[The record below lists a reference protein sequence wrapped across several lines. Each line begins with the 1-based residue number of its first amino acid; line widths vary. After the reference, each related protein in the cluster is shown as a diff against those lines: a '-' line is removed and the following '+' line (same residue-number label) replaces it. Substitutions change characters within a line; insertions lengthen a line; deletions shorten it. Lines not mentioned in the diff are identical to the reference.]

1 MNPFKM
7 KRKSVLL
14 FLLISIYSCSIDNKK
29 NNQILDENSSI
40 EILENSKKEKTSM
53 LEKIQDELIIINE
66 LLDKKNNLTNTISVS
81 RLIIKP
87 EALNHFIDFQGTVKS
102 DKNIIVF
109 PEMNGI
115 LKHIYVKEGQK
126 VKKGQLLAESS
137 NEVLKIKLE
146 QLILRNNLLKT
157 TFERN
162 EKLWGKNIGS
172 EIEYLRS
179 KTEYLSS
186 TKNIKELEKQIEK
199 TKFYAQFSGTIDEI
213 FSKIGSN
220 INAGL
225 TPILRLINL
234 DQIYVE
240 SEIPEK
246 HILNIKKGSKVIIS
260 LFNSEKINS
269 KITKVGNHINPSNR
283 SFKVRI
289 DIEESKD
296 FFKPNMSCRIKIND
310 YSSDNSILIPVN
322 NILEDSNGEFYVYKI
337 VQENDFES
345 LKSIK
350 TPVITGKSIGNRI
363 EIIKGLKINDQIV
376 QDGLRLIKN
385 NQNIKI
391 IK

>member
-1 MNPFKM
+1 M
-7 KRKSVLL
+7 
-14 FLLISIYSCSIDNKK
+14 
-29 NNQILDENSSI
+29 
-40 EILENSKKEKTSM
+40 
-53 LEKIQDELIIINE
+53 
-66 LLDKKNNLTNTISVS
+66 
-81 RLIIKP
+81 
-87 EALNHFIDFQGTVKS
+87 
-102 DKNIIVF
+102 
-109 PEMNGI
+109 
-115 LKHIYVKEGQK
+115 
-126 VKKGQLLAESS
+126 KKGQLLAESS

-146 QLILRNNLLKT
+146 QLILKNNLLKT

-162 EKLWGKNIGS
+162 EKLWEKKIGS
-172 EIEYLRS
+172 EIEYLRT

-186 TKNIKELEKQIEK
+186 NKNIKELEKQIEK

-220 INAGL
+220 ISAGL
-225 TPILRLINL
+225 TPVLRLINL
-234 DQIYVE
+234 EQIYVE

-246 HILNIKKGSKVIIS
+246 HILNIKKESKVVIS

-289 DIEESKD
+289 NIENSKD
-296 FFKPNMSCRIKIND
+296 FFKPNMSCKIKIND
-310 YSSDNSILIPVN
+310 YSNDNSILIPIN
-322 NILEDSNGEFYVYKI
+322 NILEDSNGNFYVYKI
-337 VQENDFES
+337 IQDNDSEF

-350 TPVITGKSIGNRI
+350 TGVTTGRSIDNKI
-363 EIIKGLKINDQIV
+363 EILEGLEVNDQIV

>member
-1 MNPFKM
+1 MNPHKM
-7 KRKSVLL
+7 KRKTILL
-14 FLLISIYSCSIDNKK
+14 FLLISIYSCSIDNKRS
-29 NNQILDENSSI
+29 NQIIDVNSSI
-40 EILENSKKEKTSM
+40 EILENTKKEKTSM
-53 LEKIQDELIIINE
+53 LEKIQDELTMINE
-66 LLDKKNNLTNTISVS
+66 LLDKKNNLKNIISVS
-81 RLIIKP
+81 RLLIKP
-87 EALNHFIDFQGTVKS
+87 EPLDHFIDFQGTVKS
-102 DKNIIVF
+102 DRNIVVF

-115 LKHIYVKEGQK
+115 LKYIYVKEGQN
-126 VKKGQLLAESS
+126 VKKGQILAESS

-146 QLILRNNLLKT
+146 QLIIKNNLLKT

-162 EKLWGKNIGS
+162 EKLWGKKIGS
-172 EIEYLRS
+172 EIDYLRS

-186 TKNIKELEKQIEK
+186 SKNIKEIEKQIEK

-220 INAGL
+220 INAGI

-246 HILNIKKGSKVIIS
+246 HILNIKKGSKVIVS
-260 LFNSEKINS
+260 LFNTEKINS

-283 SFKVRI
+283 SFKVRV
-289 DIEESKD
+289 DIEKSKD
-296 FFKPNMSCRIKIND
+296 FFKPNMSCKLKIND
-310 YSSDNSILIPVN
+310 YSNDNSILIPVN

-337 VQENDFES
+337 VQDNDS
-345 LKSIK
+345 NLLKSIK
-350 TPVITGKSIGNRI
+350 TPVIIGRSIDNKI

>member
-1 MNPFKM
+1 M
-7 KRKSVLL
+7 KRKSIQL
-14 FLLISIYSCSIDNKK
+14 FLLISIYSCSIDNKTS
-29 NNQILDENSSI
+29 NQILDENSSI
-40 EILENSKKEKTSM
+40 MILENTKKEKTLM
-53 LEKIQDELIIINE
+53 LEKIQGELIIINK
-66 LLDKKNNLTNTISVS
+66 LLDKKNNLKNIISVS

-87 EALNHFIDFQGTVKS
+87 EPLNHFIDFQGTVKS

-137 NEVLKIKLE
+137 NEVLRIKLE
-146 QLILRNNLLKT
+146 QLILKNNLLKT

-162 EKLWGKNIGS
+162 EKLWEKNIGS

-186 TKNIKELEKQIEK
+186 IKNIKELEKQIEK
-199 TKFYAQFSGTIDEI
+199 TKFFAQFSGTIDEI
-213 FSKIGSN
+213 FAKIGSN
-220 INAGL
+220 VNAGL

-246 HILNIKKGSKVIIS
+246 HILNIKKGSKVIVS
-260 LFNSEKINS
+260 LFNTEKINS

-283 SFKVRI
+283 SFKVRV
-289 DIEESKD
+289 DIEKSKD
-296 FFKPNMSCRIKIND
+296 FFKPNMSCKVKIND

-337 VQENDFES
+337 VRENNSEF
-345 LKSIK
+345 LKSVK
-350 TPVITGKSIGNRI
+350 TPVITGKSIGNKI

>member
-1 MNPFKM
+1 MNPHKM
-7 KRKSVLL
+7 KRKSIIS
-14 FLLISIYSCSIDNKK
+14 FLLLSICSCSIDNKSS
-29 NNQILDENSSI
+29 NQILNENSSI
-40 EILENSKKEKTSM
+40 EILENSKKEKTLM
-53 LEKIQDELIIINE
+53 LEKIQNELIIINE
-66 LLDKKNNLTNTISVS
+66 LLDKKNNYKNVISVS

-87 EALNHFIDFQGTVKS
+87 EPLNHFIDFQGTVKS
-102 DKNIIVF
+102 DKNLIVF
-109 PEMNGI
+109 PEINGI
-115 LKHIYVKEGQK
+115 LKYIYVKEGQK

-146 QLILRNNLLKT
+146 QLILKNNLLKT

-162 EKLWGKNIGS
+162 EKLWEKKIGS
-172 EIEYLRS
+172 EIEYLRT

-186 TKNIKELEKQIEK
+186 NKNIKELEKQIEK

-220 INAGL
+220 ISAGL

-234 DQIYVE
+234 EQIYVE

-246 HILNIKKGSKVIIS
+246 HILNIKKESKVVIS

-289 DIEESKD
+289 NLDNSKD
-296 FFKPNMSCRIKIND
+296 FFKPNMSCKIKIND
-310 YSSDNSILIPVN
+310 YSNDNSILIPIN
-322 NILEDSNGEFYVYKI
+322 NILEDSNGNFYVYKI
-337 VQENDFES
+337 IQDNDSEF

-350 TPVITGKSIGNRI
+350 TAVTTGRSIDNKI
-363 EIIKGLKINDQIV
+363 EILEGLKINDQIV

>member
-1 MNPFKM
+1 MNPHKM
-7 KRKSVLL
+7 KRKSILL
-14 FLLISIYSCSIDNKK
+14 FLLISINCCSIDNK
-29 NNQILDENSSI
+29 NSSQILNENSSI

-66 LLDKKNNLTNTISVS
+66 LLDKKNNYKNIISVS

-87 EALNHFIDFQGTVKS
+87 EPLDHYIDFQGTIKS

-109 PEMNGI
+109 PEINGI
-115 LKHIYVKEGQK
+115 LKYIYVKEGEK

-146 QLILRNNLLKT
+146 QLILKNNLLKT
-157 TFERN
+157 TFERK
-162 EKLWGKNIGS
+162 EKLWEKNIGS
-172 EIEYLRS
+172 EIEYLKA

-186 TKNIKELEKQIEK
+186 NKKIKELEKQIEK

-225 TPILRLINL
+225 TPIIRLINL

-246 HILNIKKGSKVIIS
+246 HILNINKESKVIIS
-260 LFNSEKINS
+260 FFNSEIINS

-289 DIEESKD
+289 NIENSKD
-296 FFKPNMSCRIKIND
+296 FFKPNMSCKIRIND
-310 YSSDNSILIPVN
+310 YSNDNSILIPIN
-322 NILEDSNGEFYVYKI
+322 NILEDSNGNFYVYKI
-337 VQENDFES
+337 IQDNDSEF

-350 TPVITGKSIGNRI
+350 TPVTTGKSIDNKI
-363 EIIKGLKINDQIV
+363 EILEGLEVNDQIV